1 MITLFLTRSQSSGLT
16 LHHRHSIVTPMENEP
31 VTRKTER
38 YITAL
43 EERVDELI
51 RVYDQ
56 LLEENRSLQAQQA
69 ELLRERDAL
78 IEQNEQSRMR
88 IEAMV
93 VRLKGL
99 EQTP

>member
-1 MITLFLTRSQSSGLT
+1 
-16 LHHRHSIVTPMENEP
+16 MEHES

-51 RVYDQ
+51 RVHEA
-56 LLEENRSLQAQQA
+56 LLEENRSLQAQHA
-69 ELLRERDAL
+69 ELQQERDAL

>member
-1 MITLFLTRSQSSGLT
+1 
-16 LHHRHSIVTPMENEP
+16 MENEP
-31 VTRKTER
+31 VNRKTER
-38 YITAL
+38 YLTAL
-43 EERVDELI
+43 EERVEELI
-51 RVYDQ
+51 RLHNQ
-56 LLEENRSLQAQQA
+56 LLEENHALQAQHA
-69 ELLRERDAL
+69 ELQQERDAL

>member
-1 MITLFLTRSQSSGLT
+1 
-16 LHHRHSIVTPMENEP
+16 MEYES

-51 RVYDQ
+51 RVYEQ
-56 LLEENRSLQAQQA
+56 LLEENRSLQAQHA
-69 ELLRERDAL
+69 ELQQERDAL

>member
-1 MITLFLTRSQSSGLT
+1 
-16 LHHRHSIVTPMENEP
+16 MENEP
-31 VTRKTER
+31 TTRKTER

-51 RVYDQ
+51 RVHQQ
-56 LLEENRSLQAQQA
+56 LIDEHQGLQGQYT
-69 ELLRERDAL
+69 ELLQERDRL
-78 IEQNEQSRMR
+78 IEQNEQSRAR

>member
-1 MITLFLTRSQSSGLT
+1 
-16 LHHRHSIVTPMENEP
+16 MEKES

-51 RVYDQ
+51 RVHQQ
-56 LLEENRSLQAQQA
+56 LAEEQLALQGQYA

-78 IEQNEQSRMR
+78 IEQNEQSRTR

>member
-1 MITLFLTRSQSSGLT
+1 
-16 LHHRHSIVTPMENEP
+16 MEHES

-51 RVYDQ
+51 RVYEA
-56 LLEENRSLQAQQA
+56 LLEENRSLQAQHA
-69 ELLRERDAL
+69 ELQQERDAL

>member
-1 MITLFLTRSQSSGLT
+1 
-16 LHHRHSIVTPMENEP
+16 MENEP

>member
-1 MITLFLTRSQSSGLT
+1 
-16 LHHRHSIVTPMENEP
+16 METEP
-31 VTRKTER
+31 ITRKTER

-51 RVYDQ
+51 RVHQQ
-56 LLEENRSLQAQQA
+56 LIEEYQGLQGQHA
-69 ELLRERDAL
+69 ELLRERDQL
-78 IEQNEQSRMR
+78 IEQNEQSRAR